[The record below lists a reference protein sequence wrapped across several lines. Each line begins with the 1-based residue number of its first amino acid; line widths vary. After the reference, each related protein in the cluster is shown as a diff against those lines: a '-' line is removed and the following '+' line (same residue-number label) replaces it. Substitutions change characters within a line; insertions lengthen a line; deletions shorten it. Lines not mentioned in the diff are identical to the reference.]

1 MKNFRRTI
9 YPIFAMLVVALL
21 SLVSVTYAW
30 FTKGNVASVN
40 DLTLD
45 VESSDGLLIS
55 LDGETWVS
63 NLTGI
68 SFNGQLTPV
77 STVGTIK
84 TTGTGGIDI
93 FSADYED
100 GLLKNIVEAT
110 KCTQS
115 TDKGYYAMN
124 LYFQNSSNKDMNVS
138 LQGTGEESS
147 AITEVYDVN
156 TNGHKYTRYSSL
168 ATRIGFLYRGD
179 VLYTSSASDITDM
192 ATQYNTGNQTFT
204 IFEPNATTHTLYANN
219 YLQTTN
225 QKESYYGLKK
235 AKTTGTLDPSVTT
248 GANAEYFGAVTT
260 KDTLTDTFFTIPA
273 LSSIC
278 VTVYFWIEGQDV
290 DCTNFVAGR
299 QVFVDLKFIGTKV
312 D

>member
-68 SFNGQLTPV
+68 TFNGELTPL
-77 STVGTIK
+77 STVGAMK

-124 LYFQNSSNKDMNVS
+124 LYFQNSSDKAMNVS
-138 LQGTGEESS
+138 LEGTGQESV
-147 AITEVYDVN
+147 ATQVYD
-156 TNGHKYTRYSSL
+156 TISNGRKYTRYSSL
-168 ATRIGFLYRGD
+168 AARIGFLYRGS
-179 VLYTSSASDITDM
+179 VLYTSAVSSITEM
-192 ATQYNTGNQTFT
+192 ATQPNTGNQSFT

-219 YLQTTN
+219 YLTTQN

-235 AKTTGTLDPSVTT
+235 ANTTTSLDPSVTT

-273 LSSIC
+273 MSTIC

-299 QVFVDLKFIGTKV
+299 QIFADLKFIGTKV
-312 D
+312 A